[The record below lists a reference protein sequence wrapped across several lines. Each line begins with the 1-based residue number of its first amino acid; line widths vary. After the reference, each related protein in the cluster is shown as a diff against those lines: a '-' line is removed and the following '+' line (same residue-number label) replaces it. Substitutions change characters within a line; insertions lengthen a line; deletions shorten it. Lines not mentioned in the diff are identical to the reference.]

1 MNNTPELDLAAN
13 YSITRRRFLGN
24 AALATAAGLL
34 QTHKLRSATV
44 AASPAPVVPAA
55 SPAASAAT
63 ATVATPVVPAASAT
77 PLQYKISVCDIYLN
91 NAQKPKSLDVA
102 KKIGI
107 QGLEVSMGS
116 LGKND
121 SFDNKLAN
129 PDVLKAYLDRAKE
142 DNIEISSV
150 AMTGLYGQSF
160 AERPTYELM
169 VQDSLN
175 LAKKMNARVVFLPL
189 GTYSDLAKNPELR
202 PAVVERLKKVG
213 ANAQKMDLII
223 GIETTLDAT
232 GEAKLI
238 DDVALPSV
246 RSYFNFANAL
256 QSNRD
261 LHRELKILGKDRI
274 CQIYCTDKNVGWLQ
288 NDSKIDVP
296 KVKKTLDEMGW
307 SGWLVMIGS
316 RDPKD
321 PNNYEKNF
329 GANATYL
336 KSIFQTKA

>member
-1 MNNTPELDLAAN
+1 MNDYPELEAVAHH
-13 YSITRRRFLGN
+13 SISRRRFLGN

-34 QTHKLRSATV
+34 QSCKLPGVDA
-44 AASPAPVVPAA
+44 AAAFASPR
-55 SPAASAAT
+55 
-63 ATVATPVVPAASAT
+63 
-77 PLQYKISVCDIYLN
+77 YKISVCDIYLN

-121 SFDNKLAN
+121 TFDNKLAD
-129 PDVLKAYLDRAKE
+129 PAVLQAYLDRAKQ

-160 AERPTYELM
+160 AERPTYERM
-169 VQDSLN
+169 VQDSLDM
-175 LAKKMNARVVFLPL
+175 AKKMNAKVVFLPL

-213 ANAQKMDLII
+213 ANAQKMGLII
-223 GIETTLDAT
+223 GVETTLDAT

-238 DDVALPSV
+238 DDVSLPSV

-261 LHRELKILGKDRI
+261 LHSELKILGKDRI

-288 NDSKIDVP
+288 NDPKIDVP

-336 KSIFQTKA
+336 KSIFQAKV